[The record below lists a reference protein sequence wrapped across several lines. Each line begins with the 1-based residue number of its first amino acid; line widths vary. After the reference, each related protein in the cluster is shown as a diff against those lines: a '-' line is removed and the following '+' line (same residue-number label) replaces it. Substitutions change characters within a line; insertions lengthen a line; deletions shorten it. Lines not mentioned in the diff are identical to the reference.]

1 LGTQPCLHSP
11 CPHDRERE
19 TCEYTERNESSKCP
33 SSRSPHRIRTV
44 SITWQLDVGIPPWVV
59 AERINAS
66 VEVIEKH
73 YDVTSPRERIER
85 RRRPYLSNLKIE
97 DSDHQTDNDE

>member
-1 LGTQPCLHSP
+1 
-11 CPHDRERE
+11 
-19 TCEYTERNESSKCP
+19 
-33 SSRSPHRIRTV
+33 V
-44 SITWQLDVGIPPWVV
+44 SISWQLDVGIPPWVV

-73 YDVTSPRERIER
+73 YDVTSPRERMER